1 MADEPVQFPP
11 QVLIID
17 DDRKLTGLLI
27 EFLRA
32 NGLQAEA
39 AYDGNEGLQRARSQ
53 PWDLVV
59 LDVMMP
65 HCDGHQVLARL
76 RAEANPVPV
85 LMLTARG
92 DEDERIHG
100 LEQGADDY
108 LPKTASSRELLAR
121 VRALLRRVALN
132 APPAAQRELRVG
144 GLAVNPAARLA
155 WIDGQALELTPAEFD
170 LLLDL
175 ISHRG
180 QARSRETLSAVLRER
195 PSAASNR
202 AIDVHI
208 CALRRKLGDDP
219 RTPRYIRTVRTIG
232 YRLADPDE
240 PLTTS

>member
-1 MADEPVQFPP
+1 VQFPP

-17 DDRKLTGLLI
+17 DDRKLTSLLI
-27 EFLRA
+27 EFLRS
-32 NGLQAEA
+32 NGLQADA

-65 HCDGHQVLARL
+65 RCDGHQVLARL
-76 RAEANPVPV
+76 RAEANHVPV

-92 DEDERIHG
+92 DEDERVYG

-121 VRALLRRVALN
+121 VRALLRRAALG

-144 GLAVNPAARLA
+144 GLA
-155 WIDGQALELTPAEFD
+155 WIDGQALDLTPAEFD

-180 QARSRETLSAVLRER
+180 QARSRETLSTLLRER

-240 PLTTS
+240 PLTDS